1 MQSALENVPGVSS
14 AHVDMATNRAVVQIE
29 KGKTTPAG
37 LVKAV
42 DDIENIRDYR
52 AIVLSVW
59 P

>member
-1 MQSALENVPGVSS
+1 MQSALEKVPGVSLVQ
-14 AHVDMATNRAVVQIE
+14 VDMATNRVVVQIE

-52 AIVLSVW
+52 VTVLSVW

>member
-1 MQSALENVPGVSS
+1 
-14 AHVDMATNRAVVQIE
+14 MATNRAVVQIE

-42 DDIENIRDYR
+42 DDIENIRNYR

>member
-1 MQSALENVPGVSS
+1 MQSALEKVPGVSLVQ
-14 AHVDMATNRAVVQIE
+14 VDMATNRAVIQIE

-52 AIVLSVW
+52 ATVLNVW

>member
-1 MQSALENVPGVSS
+1 
-14 AHVDMATNRAVVQIE
+14 MATNRAVVQIE
-29 KGKTTPAG
+29 KGKTPPAG

-42 DDIENIRDYR
+42 NEIENIRDYR

>member
-1 MQSALENVPGVSS
+1 VQFALEKVPGVSS
-14 AHVDMATNRAVVQIE
+14 AQIDMATNRAVVQIE

-42 DDIENIRDYR
+42 NEIENIRDYR